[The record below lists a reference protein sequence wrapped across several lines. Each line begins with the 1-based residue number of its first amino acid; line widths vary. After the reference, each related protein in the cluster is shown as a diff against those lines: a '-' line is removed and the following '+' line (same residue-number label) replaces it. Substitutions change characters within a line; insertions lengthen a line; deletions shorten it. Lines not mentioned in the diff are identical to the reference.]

1 MNLFL
6 FWNRCCCCL
15 LLLLT
20 VIFSDFLSTFFSAF
34 THRYVED
41 LPARAQAVDYAIS
54 TQDDWN
60 YALLSA
66 GPDADANTAAASS
79 FPFLPS
85 TPAENWLAFDSQ
97 ASKGWTPSFA
107 FDDSGEYPF
116 SVVVQG
122 RTLEEWTYWSGSKI
136 TGNVPPSPYNKTNG
150 LGEIKTLRLVPFGS
164 TNIRISVFPWI
175 LDNGVQNNVQNK
187 VVVTST
193 NSCEKIDGDCPQCS
207 HPWLAG
213 QNPVAKILLSNET
226 KLVASAKMIDQVL
239 TKIDQ
244 GQGHVQSFDHPDTGL
259 HTSMFY
265 FCCHSSKEIEIMK
278 NAMRNMSWSSFD
290 VSYVIFFLLFLPIN
304 HR

>member
-1 MNLFL
+1 MTVVNCSFFGLF
-6 FWNRCCCCL
+6 F
-15 LLLLT
+15 
-20 VIFSDFLSTFFSAF
+20 IFFSAF

-66 GPDADANTAAASS
+66 GPESNTAAASS
-79 FPFLPS
+79 S
-85 TPAENWLAFDSQ
+85 SSSSSSAENWLAFDSQ
-97 ASKGWTPSFA
+97 ASQGWTPSFA

-116 SVVVQG
+116 SVLVHG
-122 RTLEEWTYWSGSKI
+122 RTLKEWTYWSGSKI

-150 LGEIKTLRLVPFGS
+150 LGEIKKLRLVPFGS

-175 LDNGVQNNVQNK
+175 LDNGVQNKIQNNVQNN

-193 NSCEKIDGDCPQCS
+193 NSCEKIDGDCPQCA

-213 QNPVAKILLSNET
+213 NNPVAKILLSNET

-239 TKIDQ
+239 TKLDQ

-265 FCCHSSKEIEIMK
+265 FCCHSFKEIKIMK

-290 VSYVIFFLLFLPIN
+290 ISCVIFFY
-304 HR
+304 